1 MCSLSSRVA
10 HESDELFRSPAIAIV
25 IIRSAEYSRAG
36 QGSEL
41 DWFLDSIYNVS
52 KKWINV
58 VCWDTSFSEVSAE
71 IYLLVMLM
79 SKYL

>member
-1 MCSLSSRVA
+1 M
-10 HESDELFRSPAIAIV
+10 
-25 IIRSAEYSRAG
+25 RSAEYSRAG
-36 QGSEL
+36 QGFEL

-58 VCWDTSFSEVSAE
+58 VCWETSFSEVSAE